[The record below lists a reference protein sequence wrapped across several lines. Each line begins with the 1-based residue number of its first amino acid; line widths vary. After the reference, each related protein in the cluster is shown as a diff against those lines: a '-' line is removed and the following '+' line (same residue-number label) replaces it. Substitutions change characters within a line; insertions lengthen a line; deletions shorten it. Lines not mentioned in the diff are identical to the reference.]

1 MAKFL
6 LYNQEGNMFK
16 NKLLATMLIF
26 FILIVSGCID
36 DGDEGDEIVLPADNN
51 LNLYCENVGI
61 HPEKCVMDDE
71 ENPYRYTGVNEE
83 KKWDLCSGY
92 PKADF
97 YLWATA
103 LASTATGENQFK
115 VAEQLHKLYTLEG
128 NEHIRLQTI
137 KAYRALLDHFY
148 WSTTYTEAWW
158 IEDEDIVYAE
168 EALRHMAGKRL
179 LGTWTDDDTNETK
192 NIKGMTLGN
201 GMLLDNLFETE
212 FHAQDEMNKW
222 GYIFDKVNEVLDHT

>member
-1 MAKFL
+1 MANNL
-6 LYNQEGNMFK
+6 LYYQEGIMFQ
-16 NKLLATMLIF
+16 NKLLAIMLIF
-26 FILIVSGCID
+26 FISIVSGCID
-36 DGDEGDEIVLPADNN
+36 DGEEGNESILPADNN

-83 KKWDLCSGY
+83 KKWDLCIGY

-137 KAYRALLDHFY
+137 KAYRSLLDHFY

-179 LGTWTDDDTNETK
+179 FGTWKDDDTKETK

-222 GYIFDKVNEVLDHT
+222 GYIFDKINEVLDHT